1 MMIMP
6 KWTSEQQDAIY
17 KKGTN
22 IIVSAGA
29 GSGKTAVLSERV
41 LEHVKS
47 GISIDDLLVLTFTN
61 AAAAEMKDRIRSK
74 IRKVPKLKEELDKVD
89 LAYITT
95 FDSFALSLVKKYSY
109 LMNIS
114 KNINII
120 DASIMTLKK
129 EEELNNIF
137 EELYQERNP
146 LFLKLISDFTVK
158 DDKEIFNAVLSLYAK
173 LDNRFDKDTILNSY
187 LDDYYSEDNI
197 SKLVNDYVALIK
209 MRLEVLNNTV
219 DNLYHYTDDTF
230 QGKMEEVIR
239 PLISAVDYL
248 DIKRLCVI
256 KLPVLRGADE
266 VTKKIKDEV
275 KAIVDEIGDLTK
287 YNSLDEIKESL
298 YLTKDYV
305 EIIIAIIKK
314 LGERLDKFKRD
325 NNAYDFIDIAKMAIN
340 ILKDNETVR
349 EEMKYKYKEILID
362 EYQDTNDIQDIFIS
376 LIENNNVYMV
386 GDIKQSIYRFR
397 NANPMLF
404 KSKYEAYQNN
414 NGGLKIDLNKN
425 FRSRSEVLNNINMMF
440 NLFMDNFIGGAD
452 YIQSHQMVFGLTP
465 YNDVN
470 KENYNMDVLNYVYDK
485 DSKFTKEEIEIFTV
499 ARDIKEKVNNG
510 YEMMDKETMQRR
522 PVNYGD
528 FVILM
533 DRSSGFNLYKKIF
546 EYLNIPITIY
556 RDKTISDS
564 VDISI
569 IKNIYNLLVLIKK
582 RDFGTMFSYSFMAVA
597 RSYLFNMSDK
607 DILKIISNRSYAETE
622 IYAILYE
629 LAKELDN
636 LPNNEV
642 FRLIIERFKFQEAF
656 ITTGDVKE
664 HLVTID
670 SISKIADNATNFG
683 YSPYEFLDY
692 LNMVYEEGLDIKLSL
707 NKEAS
712 NSVKIMTIHA
722 SKGLEYPV
730 CYFTGLS
737 KKFNIDDLKNKFYY
751 DNTLGFITPY
761 VKNGIHSTVVKLMLK
776 NKYILEEISERLRL
790 FYVALTRAREKMII
804 VGEFDKNELAY
815 KVEGVVDRETRSS
828 YRKFTDMLNSIYDY
842 LKPYMHDIDI
852 DSLGLTKDY
861 NLSVKKDLAILK
873 QEQGEIITVDEYIP
887 DSKKIENSHFSK
899 VTNTLR
905 SKEEQKN
912 IDFGLRMH
920 YLFEITDFSNPDYKD
935 FNAFEV
941 NCIDKFINTGILSD
955 SKEIYKEYE
964 FMYNNGDSETHGI
977 IDLLIIK
984 RDKAIIVDYKLKH
997 TTDAAYLEQL
1007 RGYKNYILEMTNL
1020 PVQCYLYSIMDS
1032 NLVDLNI

>member
-1 MMIMP
+1 MP

-74 IRKVPKLKEELDKVD
+74 IRKVPELKEELDKVD

-173 LDNRFDKDTILNSY
+173 LDNRFDKDVILNSY

-239 PLISAVDYL
+239 PLISAADYL

-256 KLPVLRGADE
+256 KLPILRGADE

-275 KAIVDEIGDLTK
+275 KAIVDEIGELTK

-305 EIIIAIIKK
+305 EIIIAIIKN

-470 KENYNMDVLNYVYDK
+470 KENYNMDVLNYTYDK

-499 ARDIKEKVNNG
+499 ARDIKEKIANG
-510 YEMMDKETMQRR
+510 YEMMDKETMQKR

-533 DRSSGFNLYKKIF
+533 DRSSSFNLYKKIF
-546 EYLNIPITIY
+546 EFLNIPITIY

-569 IKNIYNLLVLIKK
+569 IKNIYNLLVLIKR

-607 DILKIISNRSYAETE
+607 DILKVISNRSYAETE

-636 LPNNEV
+636 MPNNEV
-642 FRLIIERFKFQEAF
+642 FRLIIEKFKFQEAF

-730 CYFTGLS
+730 CYFTGLF

-842 LKPYMHDIDI
+842 LKPYTKDIDI

-861 NLSVKKDLAILK
+861 NLSVKKDLETLK
-873 QEQGEIITVDEYIP
+873 SEKGEIIAVDEYIS

-899 VTNTLR
+899 VTSTLR

-941 NCIDKFINTGILSD
+941 NCIEKFINTGILND

-964 FMYNNGDSETHGI
+964 FIYNNGDRENHGI

-997 TTDAAYLEQL
+997 TTDVAYLEQL
-1007 RGYKNYILEMTNL
+1007 KGYKNYILEMTNL
-1020 PVQCYLYSIMDS
+1020 PVFCYLYSIMDS

>member
-1 MMIMP
+1 MP

-41 LEHVKS
+41 LEHVKN

-74 IRKVPKLKEELDKVD
+74 IRKVPELKEELDKVD

-129 EEELNNIF
+129 EEELNSIF
-137 EELYQERNP
+137 EKLYQERNP
-146 LFLKLISDFTVK
+146 LFLKLIRDFTVK
-158 DDKEIFNAVLSLYAK
+158 DDKEIFNAILSLYAK
-173 LDNRFDKDTILNSY
+173 LDNRYDKVEILNNY
-187 LDDYYSEDNI
+187 LTNYYNDTNI
-197 SKLVNDYVALIK
+197 DKLVNDYVNLIK
-209 MRLEVLNNTV
+209 KRLEVLNNTV
-219 DNLYHYTDDTF
+219 DNLYHYTDDTYEN
-230 QGKMEEVIR
+230 KMEEVIR
-239 PLISAVDYL
+239 PLIGAVDYL

-266 VTKKIKDEV
+266 VTKKIKEEV
-275 KAIVDEIGDLTK
+275 KSLVLEIGDLTK
-287 YNSLDEIKESL
+287 YNSLEEIKESL

-305 EIIIAIIKK
+305 AIIIEIIQ
-314 LGERLDKFKRD
+314 RLSKGLDEFKRK

-340 ILKDNETVR
+340 VLKDNETVR
-349 EEMKYKYKEILID
+349 EEMKAKYKEILID

-452 YIQSHQMVFGLTP
+452 YILSHQMVFGLTP

-470 KENYNMDVLNYVYDK
+470 KENYNMDVLNYIYDK

-499 ARDIKEKVNNG
+499 AKDIKAKINSG

-533 DRSSGFNLYKKIF
+533 DRSSSFNLYKKIF

-569 IKNIYNLLVLIKK
+569 IKNIYNLLVLIKNK
-582 RDFGTMFSYSFMAVA
+582 DFGTMFSYSFMAVA
-597 RSYLFNMSDK
+597 RSYLFNMGDR

-642 FRLIIERFKFQEAF
+642 FRLIIEKFKFQEAF

-670 SISKIADNATNFG
+670 SIGKIADNATNFG

-804 VGEFDKNELAY
+804 VGEFEKNELAY

-828 YRKFTDMLNSIYDY
+828 YRKFTDMLDSIYDY
-842 LKPYMHDIDI
+842 LKPYIKDIDI
-852 DSLGLTKDY
+852 TSLGLTKDY
-861 NLSVKKDLAILK
+861 NLSVKKDLETLK
-873 QEQGEIITVDEYIP
+873 TEKGEIIAVDEYIT

-899 VTNTLR
+899 VTSTLR

-920 YLFEITDFSNPDYKD
+920 YLFEITDFNNPDYND

-941 NCIDKFINTGILSD
+941 NCIEKFINTGILND

-964 FMYNNGDSETHGI
+964 FIYNNGDRENHGI

-997 TTDAAYLEQL
+997 TTDVAYLEQL
-1007 RGYKNYILEMTNL
+1007 KGYKNYILEMTNL

>member
-6 KWTSEQQDAIY
+6 KWTSEQSDAIY

-47 GISIDDLLVLTFTN
+47 GISVDDLLVLTFTN

-74 IRKVPKLKEELDKVD
+74 IRKVPELKDELDKVD

-120 DASIMTLKK
+120 DASIIELKK
-129 EEELNNIF
+129 EEVLTNIF
-137 EELYQERNP
+137 EELYQQRNP
-146 LFLKLISDFTVK
+146 LFLKLIKDFTVK
-158 DDKEIFNAVLSLYAK
+158 DDKEIWSSVLSLYEK
-173 LDNRFDKDTILNSY
+173 LDNRYDKDEILNSY
-187 LDDYYSEDNI
+187 VDNYYQEENI
-197 SKLVNDYVALIK
+197 GILVNSYVDLIK
-209 MRLEVLNNTV
+209 NRLEVLNNTI
-219 DNLYHYTDDTF
+219 DNLYHYTDNTF
-230 QGKMEEVIR
+230 QDKMEEVIR
-239 PLISAVDYL
+239 PLINAKDYL
-248 DIKRLCVI
+248 EIKRLSI
-256 KLPVLRGADE
+256 LKLPTLRGADD
-266 VTKKIKDEV
+266 VTKAIKNQV
-275 KAIVDEIGDLTK
+275 KDLVIEIVQLTK

-305 EIIIAIIKK
+305 TIIIKIIQE
-314 LGERLDKFKRD
+314 LSTRIETFKRE

-340 ILKDNETVR
+340 ILKDNPKVAK
-349 EEMKYKYKEILID
+349 EMKNKYKEILID

-397 NANPMLF
+397 NANPNLF
-404 KSKYEAYQNN
+404 KSKYESYQNN
-414 NGGLKIDLNKN
+414 TGGMKIDLNKN

-440 NLFMDNFIGGAD
+440 NLFMDNYIGGAD
-452 YIQSHQMVFGLTP
+452 YISSHQMIFGLTP

-470 KENYNMDVLNYVYDK
+470 QENYNMEVLNYTYDK
-485 DSKFTKEEIEIFTV
+485 DSKYTKEEIEIFTV
-499 ARDIKEKVNNG
+499 ARDIDAKVKSG

-533 DRSSGFNLYKKIF
+533 DRSSNFNLYKKIF

-564 VDISI
+564 IDISI

-582 RDFGTMFSYSFMAVA
+582 KDFGTMFSYSFMAVA

-607 DILKIISNRSYAETE
+607 DILKVISNRTFAETK
-622 IYAILYE
+622 IYQNLYE
-629 LAKELDN
+629 LVKELDT
-636 LPNNEV
+636 LPND
-642 FRLIIERFKFQEAF
+642 RLYQKIIAKFNFEASF
-656 ITTGDVKE
+656 ITTGNISE
-664 HLVTID
+664 HMVTID
-670 SISKIADNATNFG
+670 SIGKIAENAASFG
-683 YSPYEFLDY
+683 YTPYEFSDY
-692 LNMVYEEGLDIKLSL
+692 LNQVYEKGLNIKLSL

-751 DNTLGFITPY
+751 DNNLGFITPY
-761 VKNGIHSTVVKLMLK
+761 VKNGIHSTVIKMMLK
-776 NKYILEEISERLRL
+776 NKYLLEEISERLRL
-790 FYVALTRAREKMII
+790 FYVALTRAREKMIL
-804 VGEFDKNELAY
+804 VGEFSKDELAY
-815 KVEGVVDRETRSS
+815 KVNGVIDNETRNS
-828 YRKFTDMLNSIYDY
+828 YRSFQDMLNSIYDY
-842 LKPYMHDIDI
+842 LKPYLKDINL
-852 DSLGLTKDY
+852 DSLNLTKDY
-861 NLSVKKDLAILK
+861 NLSIKKDLEILK
-873 QEQGEIITVDEYIP
+873 SEPGRLIEIEEYHP
-887 DSKKIENSHFSK
+887 DSKLITSSHFSK
-899 VTNTLR
+899 NTNTLR
-905 SKEEQKN
+905 TKEEEKN
-912 IDFGLRMH
+912 IELGLRMH
-920 YLFEITDFSNPDYKD
+920 YILEITDFNNLDYQD
-935 FNAFEV
+935 FNAFEI
-941 NCIDKFINTGILSD
+941 NCLKNFINTGILKD
-955 SKEIYKEYE
+955 SKEIFKEYE
-964 FMYNNGDSETHGI
+964 FIYEDNFSEKHGI
-977 IDLLIIK
+977 IDLLLIK
-984 RDKAIIVDYKLKH
+984 SNEVVIVDYKLKH
-997 TTDAAYLEQL
+997 TTDEAYLAQL
-1007 RGYKNYILEMTNL
+1007 SGYKKYIEEMTNL
-1020 PVQCYLYSIMDS
+1020 PVHCFLYSIMDS
-1032 NLVDLNI
+1032 QLVSLNI

>member
-1 MMIMP
+1 MP

-41 LEHVKS
+41 LEHVKN

-74 IRKVPKLKEELDKVD
+74 IRKVPELKEELDKVD

-129 EEELNNIF
+129 EEELNSIF
-137 EELYQERNP
+137 EKLYQERNP
-146 LFLKLISDFTVK
+146 LFLKLIRDFTVK
-158 DDKEIFNAVLSLYAK
+158 DDKEIFNAILSLYAK
-173 LDNRFDKDTILNSY
+173 LDNRYDKEEILNNY
-187 LDDYYSEDNI
+187 LTNYYNDTNI
-197 SKLVNDYVALIK
+197 DKLVNDYVNLIK
-209 MRLEVLNNTV
+209 KRLEVLNNTV
-219 DNLYHYTDDTF
+219 DNLYHYTDDTYEN
-230 QGKMEEVIR
+230 KMEEVIR
-239 PLISAVDYL
+239 PLIGAVDYL

-266 VTKKIKDEV
+266 VTKKIKEEV
-275 KAIVDEIGDLTK
+275 KSLVLEIGDLTK
-287 YNSLDEIKESL
+287 YNSLEEIKESL

-305 EIIIAIIKK
+305 AIIIEIIQ
-314 LGERLDKFKRD
+314 RLSKNLDEFKRK

-349 EEMKYKYKEILID
+349 EEMKAKYKEILID

-397 NANPMLF
+397 NANPLLF

-452 YIQSHQMVFGLTP
+452 YILSHQMVFGLTP

-470 KENYNMDVLNYVYDK
+470 KENYNMDVLNYTYDK

-499 ARDIKEKVNNG
+499 AKDIKAKINSG
-510 YEMMDKETMQRR
+510 YEMMDKEAMQRR

-533 DRSSGFNLYKKIF
+533 DRSSSFNLYKKIF

-569 IKNIYNLLVLIKK
+569 IKNIYNLLVLIKNK
-582 RDFGTMFSYSFMAVA
+582 DFGTMFSYSFMAVA
-597 RSYLFNMSDK
+597 RSYLFNMSDR

-642 FRLIIERFKFQEAF
+642 FRLVIEKFKFQEAF

-670 SISKIADNATNFG
+670 SIGKIADNATNFG

-828 YRKFTDMLNSIYDY
+828 YRNFTDMLNSIYDY
-842 LKPYMHDIDI
+842 LKPYIKDIDI
-852 DSLGLTKDY
+852 ASLGLTKDY
-861 NLSVKKDLAILK
+861 NLSVKKDLETLK
-873 QEQGEIITVDEYIP
+873 SENGEIIAVDEYIP

-899 VTNTLR
+899 VTSILR

-941 NCIDKFINTGILSD
+941 NCIEKFINTGILND

-964 FMYNNGDSETHGI
+964 FIYNNGDRENHGI

-997 TTDAAYLEQL
+997 TTDVAYLEQL
-1007 RGYKNYILEMTNL
+1007 KGYKNYILEMTNL

>member
-1 MMIMP
+1 MP

-41 LEHVKS
+41 LEHVKN

-74 IRKVPKLKEELDKVD
+74 IRKVPELKEELDKVD

-137 EELYQERNP
+137 EKLYQERNP
-146 LFLKLISDFTVK
+146 LFLKLIKDFTVK
-158 DDKEIFNAVLSLYAK
+158 DDKEIFNAILSLYAK
-173 LDNRFDKDTILNSY
+173 LDNRYDKEEILNNY
-187 LDDYYSEDNI
+187 LTNYYNDTNI
-197 SKLVNDYVALIK
+197 DKLVNDYVNLIK
-209 MRLEVLNNTV
+209 KRLEVLNNTV
-219 DNLYHYTDDTF
+219 DNLYHYTDDTYEN
-230 QGKMEEVIR
+230 KMEEVIR
-239 PLISAVDYL
+239 PLIGAVDYL

-266 VTKKIKDEV
+266 VTKKIKEEV
-275 KAIVDEIGDLTK
+275 KSLVLEIGDLTK
-287 YNSLDEIKESL
+287 YNSLEEIKESL

-305 EIIIAIIKK
+305 AIIIEIIQRLSKNLDEFKK
-314 LGERLDKFKRD
+314 K

-349 EEMKYKYKEILID
+349 EEMKAKYKEILID

-397 NANPMLF
+397 NANPLLF

-452 YIQSHQMVFGLTP
+452 YILSHQMVFGLTP

-470 KENYNMDVLNYVYDK
+470 KENYNMDVLNYTYDK

-499 ARDIKEKVNNG
+499 AKDIKAKINSG

-533 DRSSGFNLYKKIF
+533 DRSSSFNLYKKIF

-569 IKNIYNLLVLIKK
+569 IKNIYNLLVLIKNK
-582 RDFGTMFSYSFMAVA
+582 DFGTMFSYSFMAVA
-597 RSYLFNMSDK
+597 RSYLFNMSDR
-607 DILKIISNRSYAETE
+607 DILKVISNRSYAETE

-642 FRLIIERFKFQEAF
+642 FRLIIEKFKFQEAF

-828 YRKFTDMLNSIYDY
+828 YRKFTDMLDSIYDY
-842 LKPYMHDIDI
+842 LKPYIKDIDI
-852 DSLGLTKDY
+852 ASLGLTKDY
-861 NLSVKKDLAILK
+861 NLSVKKDLETLK
-873 QEQGEIITVDEYIP
+873 SEKGEIIAVDEYIS

-899 VTNTLR
+899 VTSTLR

-941 NCIDKFINTGILSD
+941 NCIEKFINTGILND
-955 SKEIYKEYE
+955 SKKIYKEYE
-964 FMYNNGDSETHGI
+964 FIYNNGDRENHGI

-997 TTDAAYLEQL
+997 TTDVAYLEQL
-1007 RGYKNYILEMTNL
+1007 KGYKNYILEMTNL

>member
-1 MMIMP
+1 MP

-74 IRKVPKLKEELDKVD
+74 IRKVPELKEELDKVD

-146 LFLKLISDFTVK
+146 SFLKLISDFTVK
-158 DDKEIFNAVLSLYAK
+158 DDKEIFNAVLGLYDK
-173 LDNRFDKDTILNSY
+173 LDNRYDKDTILNSY
-187 LDDYYSEDNI
+187 LDSYYSDDNI
-197 SKLVNDYVALIK
+197 SKLVNDYMALIK

-275 KAIVDEIGDLTK
+275 KSIVDEIGDLTK

-305 EIIIAIIKK
+305 EIIIAIIQK
-314 LGERLDKFKRD
+314 LSKRLDKFKKD

-340 ILKDNETVR
+340 ILKNNDTVR
-349 EEMKYKYKEILID
+349 CEMKYKYKEILID
-362 EYQDTNDIQDIFIS
+362 EYQDTNDIQNIFIS

-470 KENYNMDVLNYVYDK
+470 KENYNMDVLNYTYDK

-499 ARDIKEKVNNG
+499 ARDIKEKIANG

-533 DRSSGFNLYKKIF
+533 DRSSSFNLYKKIF
-546 EYLNIPITIY
+546 EFLNIPITIY

-569 IKNIYNLLVLIKK
+569 IKNIYNLLVLIKR
-582 RDFGTMFSYSFMAVA
+582 RDFGTVFSYSFMAVA

-607 DILKIISNRSYAETE
+607 DILKVISNRSYAETE

-636 LPNNEV
+636 MPNNEV
-642 FRLIIERFKFQEAF
+642 FRLIIEKFKFQEAF

-730 CYFTGLS
+730 CYFTGLF

-761 VKNGIHSTVVKLMLK
+761 VKNGIHSTVVKLMLR

-842 LKPYMHDIDI
+842 LKPYIKDIDI

-861 NLSVKKDLAILK
+861 NLSVKKDLETLK
-873 QEQGEIITVDEYIP
+873 SEKGEIIAVDEYIP

-899 VTNTLR
+899 VTSTLR

-941 NCIDKFINTGILSD
+941 NCIEKFINTGILND

-964 FMYNNGDSETHGI
+964 FIYNNGDRENHGI

-997 TTDAAYLEQL
+997 TTDVAYLEQL
-1007 RGYKNYILEMTNL
+1007 KGYKNYILEMTNL
-1020 PVQCYLYSIMDS
+1020 PVFCYLYSIMDS

>member
-1 MMIMP
+1 MP

-74 IRKVPKLKEELDKVD
+74 IRKVPELKEELDKVD

-137 EELYQERNP
+137 EELYQERN
-146 LFLKLISDFTVK
+146 LSFLKLISDFTVK
-158 DDKEIFNAVLSLYAK
+158 DDKEIFNAVLGLYDK
-173 LDNRFDKDTILNSY
+173 LDNRYDKDTILNSY
-187 LDDYYSEDNI
+187 LDSYYSDDNI
-197 SKLVNDYVALIK
+197 SKLVNDYMALIK

-275 KAIVDEIGDLTK
+275 KSIVDEIGDLTK

-305 EIIIAIIKK
+305 EIIIAIIQK
-314 LGERLDKFKRD
+314 LGKRLDKFKKD

-340 ILKDNETVR
+340 ILKNNDVVR
-349 EEMKYKYKEILID
+349 CEMKYKYKEILID

-397 NANPMLF
+397 NANPLLF

-414 NGGLKIDLNKN
+414 DGGLKIDLNKN

-470 KENYNMDVLNYVYDK
+470 KENYNMDVLNYTYDK

-499 ARDIKEKVNNG
+499 ARDIKEKIANG
-510 YEMMDKETMQRR
+510 YEMMDKETMQKR

-533 DRSSGFNLYKKIF
+533 DRSSSFNLYKKIF

-569 IKNIYNLLVLIKK
+569 IKNIYNLLVLIKR

-607 DILKIISNRSYAETE
+607 DILKVISNRSYAETK

-636 LPNNEV
+636 MPNNEV
-642 FRLIIERFKFQEAF
+642 FRLIIEKFKFQEAF

-712 NSVKIMTIHA
+712 NSVKIMTIHT

-730 CYFTGLS
+730 CYFTGLF

-761 VKNGIHSTVVKLMLK
+761 VRNGIHSTVVKLMLK

-842 LKPYMHDIDI
+842 LKPYIKDIDI

-861 NLSVKKDLAILK
+861 NLSVKKDLETLK
-873 QEQGEIITVDEYIP
+873 SEKGEIIAVDEYIS

-899 VTNTLR
+899 VTSTLR

-941 NCIDKFINTGILSD
+941 NCIEKFINTGILND
-955 SKEIYKEYE
+955 SKKIYKEYE
-964 FMYNNGDSETHGI
+964 FIYNNGDRENHGI

-984 RDKAIIVDYKLKH
+984 RDKAVIVDYKLKH
-997 TTDAAYLEQL
+997 TTDVAYLEQL
-1007 RGYKNYILEMTNL
+1007 KGYKNYILEMTNL
-1020 PVQCYLYSIMDS
+1020 PVFCYLYSIMDS

>member
-1 MMIMP
+1 MP

-74 IRKVPKLKEELDKVD
+74 IRKVPELKEELDKVD

-120 DASIMTLKK
+120 DASIITLKK
-129 EEELNNIF
+129 EEELNKIL
-137 EELYQERNP
+137 EELYQKKEP
-146 LFLKLISDFTVK
+146 LFLKLIRDFTVK
-158 DDKEIFNAVLSLYAK
+158 DDKEIFNAILSLYAK
-173 LDNRFDKDTILNSY
+173 LDNRYDKEDILDNYLTNYYNDT
-187 LDDYYSEDNI
+187 NI
-197 SKLVNDYVALIK
+197 EKLVKAYVDLIK

-230 QGKMEEVIR
+230 QSKMEEVIR
-239 PLISAVDYL
+239 PLLSSKDYL

-266 VTKKIKDEV
+266 VTKKIKEEV
-275 KAIVDEIGDLTK
+275 KSLIDEIGDLTK

-298 YLTKDYV
+298 HLTKDYV
-305 EIIIAIIKK
+305 EIIITIIKE
-314 LGERLDKFKRD
+314 LGKRLDYFKRE

-340 ILKDNETVR
+340 ILKNNDTVR

-414 NGGLKIDLNKN
+414 DGGLKIDLNKN

-452 YIQSHQMVFGLTP
+452 YIESHQMVFGLTP
-465 YNDVN
+465 YNEVN
-470 KENYNMDVLNYVYDK
+470 KENYNMDILNYTYDK

-499 ARDIKEKVNNG
+499 AKDIKEKVASG

-522 PVNYGD
+522 SVNYGD

-533 DRSSGFNLYKKIF
+533 DRSSSFNLYKKVF

-569 IKNIYNLLVLIKK
+569 IKNIYNLLVLIKN

-607 DILKIISNRSYAETE
+607 DILKVISNRAYAETE
-622 IYAILYE
+622 IYSILYE
-629 LAKELDN
+629 LAKDLDN
-636 LPNNEV
+636 LPNDEIY
-642 FRLIIERFKFQEAF
+642 RLIIDKFKFLEAF

-670 SISKIADNATNFG
+670 SIGKIAQNATNFG

-828 YRKFTDMLNSIYDY
+828 YRKFTDMLDSIYDY
-842 LKPYMHDIDI
+842 LKPYMQDIDI

-861 NLSVKKDLAILK
+861 NLSAKKDLVALK
-873 QEQGEIITVDEYIP
+873 NEKGSIISVEDYIP
-887 DSKKIENSHFSK
+887 DMKKIENSHFSK
-899 VTNTLR
+899 ITTALR
-905 SKEEQKN
+905 TKEEQKN

-920 YLFEITDFSNPDYKD
+920 YLFEITDFNNPDYKD

-941 NCIDKFINTGILSD
+941 NCIQKFINTGILND

-964 FMYNNGDSETHGI
+964 FIYENADLESHGI

-984 RDKAIIVDYKLKH
+984 KDKAVIVDYKLKH
-997 TTDAAYLEQL
+997 ITDTAYLKQL
-1007 RGYKNYILEMTNL
+1007 AGYKNYILEMTNL
-1020 PVQCYLYSIMDS
+1020 PVDVFLYSIMDS
-1032 NLVDLNI
+1032 NLVNLNI

>member
-1 MMIMP
+1 MP
-6 KWTSEQQDAIY
+6 KWTSEQQDAILL
-17 KKGTN
+17 KGTN

-74 IRKVPKLKEELDKVD
+74 IRKVPELKEELDKVD

-146 LFLKLISDFTVK
+146 FFLKLINDFTVK

-173 LDNRFDKDTILNSY
+173 LDNRFDKDAILNSY

-197 SKLVNDYVALIK
+197 NKLVNDYVALIK

-256 KLPVLRGADE
+256 KLPILRGTDE

-275 KAIVDEIGDLTK
+275 KVIVDEIGELTK

-325 NNAYDFIDIAKMAIN
+325 NNAYEFIDIAKMAIN

-349 EEMKYKYKEILID
+349 CEMKYKYKEILID

-440 NLFMDNFIGGAD
+440 NLFMDNYIGGAD

-470 KENYNMDVLNYVYDK
+470 KENYNMDVLNYTYDK
-485 DSKFTKEEIEIFTV
+485 ESKFTKEEIEIFTV
-499 ARDIKEKVNNG
+499 ARDIQEKIASG
-510 YEMMDKETMQRR
+510 YEMMDKETMRRR

-533 DRSSGFNLYKKIF
+533 DRSSSFNLYKKIF

-569 IKNIYNLLVLIKK
+569 IKNIYKLLVLIKK

-642 FRLIIERFKFQEAF
+642 FRLIIEKFKFQEAF

-670 SISKIADNATNFG
+670 SISKIALNATNFG

-815 KVEGVVDRETRSS
+815 KVEGIVDRETRGS
-828 YRKFTDMLNSIYDY
+828 YRRFSDMLNSIYDY
-842 LKPYMHDIDI
+842 LKPYMRDIDI

-861 NLSVKKDLAILK
+861 NLSVKKDLATLK
-873 QEQGEIITVDEYIP
+873 QEQGKIITVDEYIP
-887 DSKKIENSHFSK
+887 GSKKIENSHFSK
-899 VTNTLR
+899 ITNTLR
-905 SKEEQKN
+905 SREEQKN

-920 YLFEITDFSNPDYKD
+920 YLFEITDFSNPDYRD

-941 NCIDKFINTGILSD
+941 NCINKFISTGILNE

-964 FMYNNGDSETHGI
+964 FMYDNGDRENHGI

-984 RDKAIIVDYKLKH
+984 RNKAIIVDYKLKNI
-997 TTDAAYLEQL
+997 TDAAYLEQL
-1007 RGYKNYILEMTNL
+1007 KGYKNYILEMTNL
-1020 PVQCYLYSIMDS
+1020 PVECYLYSIMDS
-1032 NLVDLNI
+1032 NLINLNI

>member
-1 MMIMP
+1 MP

-74 IRKVPKLKEELDKVD
+74 IRKVPELKEELDKVD

-137 EELYQERNP
+137 EELYQERN
-146 LFLKLISDFTVK
+146 LSFLKLISDFTVK
-158 DDKEIFNAVLSLYAK
+158 DDKEIFNAVLGLYAK
-173 LDNRFDKDTILNSY
+173 LDNRYDKDTILNSY
-187 LDDYYSEDNI
+187 LDSYYSDDNI
-197 SKLVNDYVALIK
+197 SKLVNDYMALIK

-275 KAIVDEIGDLTK
+275 KSIVDEIGDLTK

-305 EIIIAIIKK
+305 EIIIAIIQK
-314 LGERLDKFKRD
+314 LGKRLDKFKKD

-340 ILKDNETVR
+340 ILKNNDAVR
-349 EEMKYKYKEILID
+349 CEMKYKYKEILID

-397 NANPMLF
+397 NANPLLF

-414 NGGLKIDLNKN
+414 DGGLKIDLNKN

-470 KENYNMDVLNYVYDK
+470 KENYNMDVLNYTYDK

-499 ARDIKEKVNNG
+499 ARDIKEKIANG

-533 DRSSGFNLYKKIF
+533 DRSSSFNLYKKIF

-569 IKNIYNLLVLIKK
+569 IKNIYNLLVLIKR

-607 DILKIISNRSYAETE
+607 DILKVISNRSYAETE

-636 LPNNEV
+636 MPNNEV

-730 CYFTGLS
+730 CYFTGLF

-842 LKPYMHDIDI
+842 LKPYIKDIDI

-861 NLSVKKDLAILK
+861 NLSVKKDLETLK
-873 QEQGEIITVDEYIP
+873 SEKGGIIAVDEYIH

-899 VTNTLR
+899 VTSTLR

-941 NCIDKFINTGILSD
+941 NCIEKFINTGILND

-964 FMYNNGDSETHGI
+964 FIYNNCDRENHGI

-997 TTDAAYLEQL
+997 TTDVAYLEQL
-1007 RGYKNYILEMTNL
+1007 KGYKNYILEMTNL
-1020 PVQCYLYSIMDS
+1020 PVFCYLYSIMDS

>member
-1 MMIMP
+1 MP

-74 IRKVPKLKEELDKVD
+74 IRKVPELKEELDKVD

-146 LFLKLISDFTVK
+146 SFLKLISDFTVK
-158 DDKEIFNAVLSLYAK
+158 DDKEIFNAVLGLYDK
-173 LDNRFDKDTILNSY
+173 LDNRYDKDTILNSY
-187 LDDYYSEDNI
+187 LDSYYSDDNI
-197 SKLVNDYVALIK
+197 SKLVNDYMALIK

-275 KAIVDEIGDLTK
+275 KSIVDEIGDLTK

-305 EIIIAIIKK
+305 EIIIAIIQK
-314 LGERLDKFKRD
+314 LSKRLDKFKKD

-340 ILKDNETVR
+340 ILKNNDAVR
-349 EEMKYKYKEILID
+349 CEMKYKYKEILID

-397 NANPMLF
+397 NANPLLF

-414 NGGLKIDLNKN
+414 DGGLKIDLNKN

-470 KENYNMDVLNYVYDK
+470 KENYNMDVLNYTYDK

-499 ARDIKEKVNNG
+499 ARDIKEKIANG

-533 DRSSGFNLYKKIF
+533 DRSSSFNLYKKIF

-569 IKNIYNLLVLIKK
+569 IKNIYNLLVLIKR

-607 DILKIISNRSYAETE
+607 DILKVISNRSYAETE

-636 LPNNEV
+636 MPNNEV
-642 FRLIIERFKFQEAF
+642 FRLIIEKFKFQEAF

-730 CYFTGLS
+730 CYFTGLF

-842 LKPYMHDIDI
+842 LKPYINDIDI

-861 NLSVKKDLAILK
+861 NLSVKKDLETLK
-873 QEQGEIITVDEYIP
+873 SEKGEIIAVDEYIP

-899 VTNTLR
+899 VTSTLR

-941 NCIDKFINTGILSD
+941 NCIEKFINTGILND

-964 FMYNNGDSETHGI
+964 FIYNNSDRENHGI

-997 TTDAAYLEQL
+997 TTDVAYLEQL
-1007 RGYKNYILEMTNL
+1007 KGYKNYILEMTNL
-1020 PVQCYLYSIMDS
+1020 PVFCYLYSIMDS

>member
-1 MMIMP
+1 MP

-74 IRKVPKLKEELDKVD
+74 IRKVPELKEELDKVD

-120 DASIMTLKK
+120 DASIITLKK
-129 EEELNNIF
+129 EEELNKIF
-137 EELYQERNP
+137 EELYQKKEP

-158 DDKEIFNAVLSLYAK
+158 DDKEIFNAILSLYAK
-173 LDNRFDKDTILNSY
+173 LDNRYDKDDILDNY
-187 LDDYYSEDNI
+187 LTNYYNDINI
-197 SKLVNDYVALIK
+197 ENLVKAYVDLIK

-219 DNLYHYTDDTF
+219 DNLYHYTDDAF
-230 QGKMEEVIR
+230 QSKMEEVIR
-239 PLISAVDYL
+239 PLLNSKDYL

-266 VTKKIKDEV
+266 VTKKIKEEV
-275 KAIVDEIGDLTK
+275 KSLIDEIGDLTK

-298 YLTKDYV
+298 HLTKDYV
-305 EIIIAIIKK
+305 AIIITIIKE
-314 LGERLDKFKRD
+314 LGKRLDYFKRE

-340 ILKDNETVR
+340 ILKNNDTVR

-414 NGGLKIDLNKN
+414 DGGLKIDLNKN

-452 YIQSHQMVFGLTP
+452 YIESHQMVFGLTP
-465 YNDVN
+465 YDEVN
-470 KENYNMDVLNYVYDK
+470 KENYNMDILNYTYDK

-499 ARDIKEKVNNG
+499 AKDIKEKVAIG
-510 YEMMDKETMQRR
+510 YEMMDKETMQKRS
-522 PVNYGD
+522 VNYGD

-533 DRSSGFNLYKKIF
+533 DRSSSFNLYKKIF

-569 IKNIYNLLVLIKK
+569 IKNIYNLLVLIKN

-622 IYAILYE
+622 IYSILYE
-629 LAKELDN
+629 LAKDLDN
-636 LPNNEV
+636 LPNDEIY
-642 FRLIIERFKFQEAF
+642 RLIIDKFKFLEAF

-670 SISKIADNATNFG
+670 SIGKIAQNATNFG

-751 DNTLGFITPY
+751 DNILGFITPY

-815 KVEGVVDRETRSS
+815 KVEGVVDGETRSS
-828 YRKFTDMLNSIYDY
+828 YRKFTDMLDSIYDY
-842 LKPYMHDIDI
+842 LKPYMQDIDI

-861 NLSVKKDLAILK
+861 NLSAKKDLVALK
-873 QEQGEIITVDEYIP
+873 NEKGSIISVEDYIP
-887 DSKKIENSHFSK
+887 DMKKIENSHFSK
-899 VTNTLR
+899 ITTTLR
-905 SKEEQKN
+905 TKEEQKN

-920 YLFEITDFSNPDYKD
+920 YLFEITDFNNPDYKD

-941 NCIDKFINTGILSD
+941 NCIQKFINTGILKD

-964 FMYNNGDSETHGI
+964 FIYENADLESHGI

-984 RDKAIIVDYKLKH
+984 KDKAVIVDYKLKH
-997 TTDAAYLEQL
+997 ITDTAYLKQL
-1007 RGYKNYILEMTNL
+1007 AGYKNYILEMTNL
-1020 PVQCYLYSIMDS
+1020 PVDVFLYSIMDS
-1032 NLVDLNI
+1032 NLVNLNI

>member
-1 MMIMP
+1 MP

-41 LEHVKS
+41 LEHVKN

-74 IRKVPKLKEELDKVD
+74 IRKVPELKEELDKVD

-129 EEELNNIF
+129 EEELNNIL
-137 EELYQERNP
+137 EKLYQERNP
-146 LFLKLISDFTVK
+146 LFLKLIRDFTVK
-158 DDKEIFNAVLSLYAK
+158 DDKEIFNAILSLYAK
-173 LDNRFDKDTILNSY
+173 LDNRYDKEEILNNY
-187 LDDYYSEDNI
+187 LTNYYNDTNI
-197 SKLVNDYVALIK
+197 DKLVNDYVNLIK
-209 MRLEVLNNTV
+209 KRLEVLNNTV
-219 DNLYHYTDDTF
+219 DNLYHYTDDTYKN
-230 QGKMEEVIR
+230 KMEEVIR
-239 PLISAVDYL
+239 PLIEADNYL

-266 VTKKIKDEV
+266 VTKKIKEEV
-275 KAIVDEIGDLTK
+275 KSLVSEIGDLTK
-287 YNSLDEIKESL
+287 YNSLEEIKESL

-305 EIIIAIIKK
+305 AIIIEIIQK
-314 LGERLDKFKRD
+314 LSKNLDEFKRK

-349 EEMKYKYKEILID
+349 EEMKTKYKEILID

-397 NANPMLF
+397 NANPLLF

-414 NGGLKIDLNKN
+414 NGGIKIDLNKN

-452 YIQSHQMVFGLTP
+452 YILSHQMVFGLTP

-470 KENYNMDVLNYVYDK
+470 KENYNMDVLNYTYDK

-499 ARDIKEKVNNG
+499 AKDIKAKINSG

-533 DRSSGFNLYKKIF
+533 DRSSSFNLYKKIF

-569 IKNIYNLLVLIKK
+569 IKNIYNLLVLIKNK
-582 RDFGTMFSYSFMAVA
+582 DFGTMFSYSFMAVA
-597 RSYLFNMSDK
+597 RSYLFNMSDR

-642 FRLIIERFKFQEAF
+642 FRLIIEKFKFQEAF

-670 SISKIADNATNFG
+670 SIGKIADNATNFG

-761 VKNGIHSTVVKLMLK
+761 VKEGIHSTVVKLMLK

-804 VGEFDKNELAY
+804 VGEFDKNELSY
-815 KVEGVVDRETRSS
+815 KVSGVVDRETRSS
-828 YRKFTDMLNSIYDY
+828 YRKFTDMLDSIYDY
-842 LKPYMHDIDI
+842 LKPYIKDIDI
-852 DSLGLTKDY
+852 ASLGLTKDY
-861 NLSVKKDLAILK
+861 NLSVKKDLVALK
-873 QEQGEIITVDEYIP
+873 QEPGRVIVVDDYVS
-887 DSKKIENSHFSK
+887 DSKRIESKHYSK
-899 VTNTLR
+899 VTSAIR

-920 YLFEITDFSNPDYKD
+920 YLLEITDFNNPDYKD
-935 FNAFEV
+935 FTAFEI
-941 NCIDKFINTGILSD
+941 NCIDKFIKTGILNE

-964 FMYNNGDSETHGI
+964 FMDVSGNTENHGI

-984 RDKAIIVDYKLKH
+984 KDKAVIVDYKLKH
-997 TTDAAYLEQL
+997 TTDEAYLEQL
-1007 RGYKNYILEMTNL
+1007 KGYKNYILEMTGL
-1020 PVQCYLYSIMDS
+1020 PVDCYLYSIMDS
-1032 NLVDLNI
+1032 NLVNLNI

>member
-1 MMIMP
+1 MP

-74 IRKVPKLKEELDKVD
+74 IRKVPELKEELDKVD

-173 LDNRFDKDTILNSY
+173 LDNRFDKDVILNSY

-239 PLISAVDYL
+239 PLISAADYL

-256 KLPVLRGADE
+256 KLPILRGADK

-275 KAIVDEIGDLTK
+275 KAIVDEIGELTK

-414 NGGLKIDLNKN
+414 NGGLNIDL
-425 FRSRSEVLNNINMMF
+425 
-440 NLFMDNFIGGAD
+440 
-452 YIQSHQMVFGLTP
+452 H
-465 YNDVN
+465 
-470 KENYNMDVLNYVYDK
+470 
-485 DSKFTKEEIEIFTV
+485 
-499 ARDIKEKVNNG
+499 
-510 YEMMDKETMQRR
+510 
-522 PVNYGD
+522 
-528 FVILM
+528 
-533 DRSSGFNLYKKIF
+533 
-546 EYLNIPITIY
+546 
-556 RDKTISDS
+556 
-564 VDISI
+564 
-569 IKNIYNLLVLIKK
+569 
-582 RDFGTMFSYSFMAVA
+582 
-597 RSYLFNMSDK
+597 
-607 DILKIISNRSYAETE
+607 
-622 IYAILYE
+622 
-629 LAKELDN
+629 
-636 LPNNEV
+636 
-642 FRLIIERFKFQEAF
+642 
-656 ITTGDVKE
+656 
-664 HLVTID
+664 
-670 SISKIADNATNFG
+670 
-683 YSPYEFLDY
+683 
-692 LNMVYEEGLDIKLSL
+692 
-707 NKEAS
+707 
-712 NSVKIMTIHA
+712 
-722 SKGLEYPV
+722 
-730 CYFTGLS
+730 
-737 KKFNIDDLKNKFYY
+737 
-751 DNTLGFITPY
+751 
-761 VKNGIHSTVVKLMLK
+761 
-776 NKYILEEISERLRL
+776 
-790 FYVALTRAREKMII
+790 
-804 VGEFDKNELAY
+804 
-815 KVEGVVDRETRSS
+815 
-828 YRKFTDMLNSIYDY
+828 
-842 LKPYMHDIDI
+842 
-852 DSLGLTKDY
+852 
-861 NLSVKKDLAILK
+861 
-873 QEQGEIITVDEYIP
+873 
-887 DSKKIENSHFSK
+887 
-899 VTNTLR
+899 
-905 SKEEQKN
+905 
-912 IDFGLRMH
+912 
-920 YLFEITDFSNPDYKD
+920 
-935 FNAFEV
+935 
-941 NCIDKFINTGILSD
+941 
-955 SKEIYKEYE
+955 
-964 FMYNNGDSETHGI
+964 
-977 IDLLIIK
+977 
-984 RDKAIIVDYKLKH
+984 
-997 TTDAAYLEQL
+997 
-1007 RGYKNYILEMTNL
+1007 
-1020 PVQCYLYSIMDS
+1020 
-1032 NLVDLNI
+1032 

>member
-1 MMIMP
+1 MP

-74 IRKVPKLKEELDKVD
+74 IRKVPELKEELDKVD

-120 DASIMTLKK
+120 DASIITLKK
-129 EEELNNIF
+129 EEELNKIF
-137 EELYQERNP
+137 EELYQKKEP

-158 DDKEIFNAVLSLYAK
+158 DDKEIFNAILSLYAK
-173 LDNRFDKDTILNSY
+173 LDNRYDKDDILDNY
-187 LDDYYSEDNI
+187 LTNYYNDINI
-197 SKLVNDYVALIK
+197 ENLVKAYVDLIK

-219 DNLYHYTDDTF
+219 DNLYHYTDDAF
-230 QGKMEEVIR
+230 QSKMEEVIR
-239 PLISAVDYL
+239 PLLNSKDYL

-266 VTKKIKDEV
+266 VTKKIKEEV
-275 KAIVDEIGDLTK
+275 KSLIDEIGDLTK

-298 YLTKDYV
+298 HLTKDYV
-305 EIIIAIIKK
+305 AIIITIIKE
-314 LGERLDKFKRD
+314 LGKRLDYFKRE

-340 ILKDNETVR
+340 ILKNNDTVR

-414 NGGLKIDLNKN
+414 DGGLKIDLNKN

-452 YIQSHQMVFGLTP
+452 YIESHQMVFGLTP
-465 YNDVN
+465 YDEVN
-470 KENYNMDVLNYVYDK
+470 KENYNMDILNYTYDK

-499 ARDIKEKVNNG
+499 AKDIKEKVAIG
-510 YEMMDKETMQRR
+510 YEMMDKETMQKRS
-522 PVNYGD
+522 VNYGD

-533 DRSSGFNLYKKIF
+533 DRSSSFNLYKKIF

-569 IKNIYNLLVLIKK
+569 IKNIYNLLVLIKN

-622 IYAILYE
+622 IYSILYE
-629 LAKELDN
+629 LAKDLDN
-636 LPNNEV
+636 LPNDEIY
-642 FRLIIERFKFQEAF
+642 RLIIDKFKFLEAF

-670 SISKIADNATNFG
+670 SIGKIAQNATNFG

-815 KVEGVVDRETRSS
+815 KVEGVVDGETRSS
-828 YRKFTDMLNSIYDY
+828 YRKFTDMLDSIYDY
-842 LKPYMHDIDI
+842 LKPYMQDIDI

-861 NLSVKKDLAILK
+861 NLSAKKDLVALK
-873 QEQGEIITVDEYIP
+873 NEKGSIISVEDYIP
-887 DSKKIENSHFSK
+887 DMKKIENSHFSK
-899 VTNTLR
+899 ITTTLR
-905 SKEEQKN
+905 TKEEQKN

-920 YLFEITDFSNPDYKD
+920 YLFEITDFNNPDYKD

-941 NCIDKFINTGILSD
+941 NCIQKFINTGILKD

-964 FMYNNGDSETHGI
+964 FIYENADLESHGI

-984 RDKAIIVDYKLKH
+984 KDKAVIVDYKLKH
-997 TTDAAYLEQL
+997 ITDTAYLKQL
-1007 RGYKNYILEMTNL
+1007 AGYKNYILEMTNL
-1020 PVQCYLYSIMDS
+1020 PVDVFLYSIMDS
-1032 NLVDLNI
+1032 NLVNLNI

>member
-1 MMIMP
+1 MP
-6 KWTSEQQDAIY
+6 KWTNEQQDAIY

-74 IRKVPKLKEELDKVD
+74 IRKVPELKEELDKVD

-129 EEELNNIF
+129 EEVLNNIF
-137 EELYQERNP
+137 EELYQERDP
-146 LFLKLISDFTVK
+146 LFLKLIRDFTVK
-158 DDKEIFNAVLSLYAK
+158 DDKEIFNAILSLYAK
-173 LDNRFDKDTILNSY
+173 LDNRYDKDTILDSY
-187 LDDYYSEDNI
+187 LTNYYNDTNI
-197 SKLVNDYVALIK
+197 DKLVNEYVSLIK
-209 MRLEVLNNTV
+209 LRLEVLNNTV
-219 DNLYHYTDDTF
+219 DNLYHYTDDSF
-230 QGKMEEVIR
+230 QNKMEEVIR
-239 PLISAVDYL
+239 PLISATDYL

-275 KAIVDEIGDLTK
+275 KNLLDEIGKLTK

-305 EIIIAIIKK
+305 EIIITIIKK
-314 LGERLDKFKRD
+314 LSNRLDKFKKE

-340 ILKDNETVR
+340 ILKDNKTVR

-414 NGGLKIDLNKN
+414 DGGLKIDLNKN

-465 YNDVN
+465 YNEVN
-470 KENYNMDVLNYVYDK
+470 KENYNMDILNYTYDK
-485 DSKFTKEEIEIFTV
+485 DAKFTKEEIEIFTV
-499 ARDIKEKVNNG
+499 AKDIQEKVASG

-533 DRSSGFNLYKKIF
+533 DRSSSFNLYKKVF

-569 IKNIYNLLVLIKK
+569 IKNIYNLLVLIKN

-607 DILKIISNRSYAETE
+607 DILRIISNRSYAETE

-642 FRLIIERFKFQEAF
+642 FRLIVEKFKFQEAF
-656 ITTGDVKE
+656 ITTGNVKE

-828 YRKFTDMLNSIYDY
+828 YRKFTDMLDSIYDY
-842 LKPYMHDIDI
+842 LKPYIKDIDI
-852 DSLGLTKDY
+852 ASLGLTKDY
-861 NLSVKKDLAILK
+861 NLSVKKDLEALK
-873 QEQGEIITVDEYIP
+873 QEPGRLIVVNDYIS
-887 DSKKIENSHFSK
+887 DSKKIESKHYSK
-899 VTNTLR
+899 VTSTIR

-920 YLFEITDFSNPDYKD
+920 YLLEITDFNNPDYKD
-935 FNAFEV
+935 FNAFEI
-941 NCIDKFINTGILSD
+941 NCIEKFIKTGILNE

-964 FMYNNGDSETHGI
+964 FMYTNGDTENHGI

-984 RDKAIIVDYKLKH
+984 KDKAVIVDYKLKH
-997 TTDAAYLEQL
+997 ITDEAYLEQL
-1007 RGYKNYILEMTNL
+1007 KGYKNYILEMTNL
-1020 PVQCYLYSIMDS
+1020 PVEVFLYSIMDS
-1032 NLVDLNI
+1032 NLVNLNI

>member
-1 MMIMP
+1 MP

-41 LEHVKS
+41 LEHVKN

-74 IRKVPKLKEELDKVD
+74 IRKVPELKEELDKVD

-129 EEELNNIF
+129 EEELNSIF
-137 EELYQERNP
+137 EKLYQERNP
-146 LFLKLISDFTVK
+146 LFLKLIRDFTVK
-158 DDKEIFNAVLSLYAK
+158 DDKEIFNAILSLYAK
-173 LDNRFDKDTILNSY
+173 LDNRYDKEEILNNY
-187 LDDYYSEDNI
+187 LTNYYNDTNI
-197 SKLVNDYVALIK
+197 DKLVNDYVNLIK
-209 MRLEVLNNTV
+209 KRLEVLNNTV
-219 DNLYHYTDDTF
+219 DNLYHYTDDTYKN
-230 QGKMEEVIR
+230 KMEEVIR
-239 PLISAVDYL
+239 PLIGAVDYL

-266 VTKKIKDEV
+266 VTKKIKEEV
-275 KAIVDEIGDLTK
+275 KSLVLEIGDLTK
-287 YNSLDEIKESL
+287 YNSLEEIKESL

-305 EIIIAIIKK
+305 AIIIEIIQ
-314 LGERLDKFKRD
+314 RLSKNLDEFKRK

-349 EEMKYKYKEILID
+349 EEMKAKYKEILID

-397 NANPMLF
+397 NANPLLF

-414 NGGLKIDLNKN
+414 DGGLKIDLNKN

-470 KENYNMDVLNYVYDK
+470 KENYNMDVLNYTYDK

-499 ARDIKEKVNNG
+499 ARDIKEKIANG
-510 YEMMDKETMQRR
+510 YEMMDKETMQKR

-533 DRSSGFNLYKKIF
+533 DRSSSFNLYKKIF
-546 EYLNIPITIY
+546 EFLNIPITIY

-569 IKNIYNLLVLIKK
+569 IKNIYNLLVLIKR

-607 DILKIISNRSYAETE
+607 DILKVISNRSYAETE

-636 LPNNEV
+636 MPNNEV
-642 FRLIIERFKFQEAF
+642 FRLIIEKFKFQEAF

-730 CYFTGLS
+730 CYFTGLF

-842 LKPYMHDIDI
+842 LKPYTKDIDI

-861 NLSVKKDLAILK
+861 NLSVKKDLETLK
-873 QEQGEIITVDEYIP
+873 SEKGEIIAVDEYIS

-899 VTNTLR
+899 VTSTLR

-941 NCIDKFINTGILSD
+941 NCIEKFINTGILND

-964 FMYNNGDSETHGI
+964 FIYNNGDRENHGI

-997 TTDAAYLEQL
+997 TTDVAYLEQL
-1007 RGYKNYILEMTNL
+1007 KGYKNYILEMTNL
-1020 PVQCYLYSIMDS
+1020 PVFCYLYSIMDS

>member
-1 MMIMP
+1 MP

-17 KKGTN
+17 KKGIN
-22 IIVSAGA
+22 IVVSAGA

-41 LEHVKS
+41 LEHVKN

-74 IRKVPKLKEELDKVD
+74 IRKVPELKEELDKVD

-129 EEELNNIF
+129 EEELNSIF
-137 EELYQERNP
+137 EKLYQERNP
-146 LFLKLISDFTVK
+146 LFLKLIRDFTVK
-158 DDKEIFNAVLSLYAK
+158 DDKEIFNAILSLYAK
-173 LDNRFDKDTILNSY
+173 LDNRYDKEEILNNY
-187 LDDYYSEDNI
+187 LTNYYNDTNI
-197 SKLVNDYVALIK
+197 DKVVNDYVNLIK
-209 MRLEVLNNTV
+209 KRLEVLNNTV
-219 DNLYHYTDDTF
+219 DNLYHYTDDTYEN
-230 QGKMEEVIR
+230 KMEEVIR
-239 PLISAVDYL
+239 PLIGAVDYL

-266 VTKKIKDEV
+266 VTKKIKEEV
-275 KAIVDEIGDLTK
+275 KSLVLEIGDLTK
-287 YNSLDEIKESL
+287 YNSLEEIKESL

-305 EIIIAIIKK
+305 AIIIEIIQ
-314 LGERLDKFKRD
+314 RLSKGLDEFKRK

-340 ILKDNETVR
+340 VLKDNETVR
-349 EEMKYKYKEILID
+349 EEMKAKYKEILID

-397 NANPMLF
+397 NANPLLF

-452 YIQSHQMVFGLTP
+452 YILSHQMVFGLTP

-470 KENYNMDVLNYVYDK
+470 KENYNMDVLNYTYDK

-499 ARDIKEKVNNG
+499 AKDIKSKINSG

-533 DRSSGFNLYKKIF
+533 DRSSSFNLYKKIF

-569 IKNIYNLLVLIKK
+569 IKNIYNLLVLIKNK
-582 RDFGTMFSYSFMAVA
+582 DFGTMFSYSFMAVA
-597 RSYLFNMSDK
+597 RSYLFNMSDR

-642 FRLIIERFKFQEAF
+642 FRLIIEKFKFQEAF

-670 SISKIADNATNFG
+670 SIGKIADNATNFG

-804 VGEFDKNELAY
+804 VGEFEKNELAY

-828 YRKFTDMLNSIYDY
+828 YRKFTDMLDSIYDY
-842 LKPYMHDIDI
+842 LKPYIKDIDI
-852 DSLGLTKDY
+852 TSLGLTKDY
-861 NLSVKKDLAILK
+861 NLSVKKDLETLK
-873 QEQGEIITVDEYIP
+873 TEKGEIIAVDEYIT

-899 VTNTLR
+899 VTSTLR

-920 YLFEITDFSNPDYKD
+920 YLFEITDFNNPDYND

-941 NCIDKFINTGILSD
+941 NCIEKFINTGILND

-964 FMYNNGDSETHGI
+964 FIYNNGDRENHGI

-997 TTDAAYLEQL
+997 TTDVAYLEQL
-1007 RGYKNYILEMTNL
+1007 KGYKNYILEMTNL

>member
-1 MMIMP
+1 MP

-41 LEHVKS
+41 LEHVKN

-74 IRKVPKLKEELDKVD
+74 IRKVPELKEELDKVD

-129 EEELNNIF
+129 EEELNSIF
-137 EELYQERNP
+137 EKLYQERNP
-146 LFLKLISDFTVK
+146 LFLKLIRDFTVK
-158 DDKEIFNAVLSLYAK
+158 DDKEIFNAILSLYAK
-173 LDNRFDKDTILNSY
+173 LDNRYDKEEILNNY
-187 LDDYYSEDNI
+187 LTNYYNDTNI
-197 SKLVNDYVALIK
+197 DKLVNDYVNLIK
-209 MRLEVLNNTV
+209 KRLEVLNNTV
-219 DNLYHYTDDTF
+219 DNLYHYTDDTYEN
-230 QGKMEEVIR
+230 KMEEVIR
-239 PLISAVDYL
+239 PLIGAVDYL

-266 VTKKIKDEV
+266 VTKKIKEEV
-275 KAIVDEIGDLTK
+275 KSLVLEIGDLTK
-287 YNSLDEIKESL
+287 YNSLEEIKESL

-305 EIIIAIIKK
+305 AIIIEIIQRLSKGLDEFKK
-314 LGERLDKFKRD
+314 K

-340 ILKDNETVR
+340 ILKDNKTVR
-349 EEMKYKYKEILID
+349 EEMKAKYKEILID

-452 YIQSHQMVFGLTP
+452 YILSHQMVFGLTP

-470 KENYNMDVLNYVYDK
+470 KENYNMDVLNYTYDK

-499 ARDIKEKVNNG
+499 AKDIKVKINSG

-533 DRSSGFNLYKKIF
+533 DRSSSFNLYKKIF

-569 IKNIYNLLVLIKK
+569 IKNIYNLLVLIKNK
-582 RDFGTMFSYSFMAVA
+582 DFGTMFSYSFMAVA
-597 RSYLFNMSDK
+597 RSYLFNMSDR
-607 DILKIISNRSYAETE
+607 DILKVISNRSYAETE

-670 SISKIADNATNFG
+670 SIGKIADNATNFG

-828 YRKFTDMLNSIYDY
+828 YRKFTDMLDSIYDY
-842 LKPYMHDIDI
+842 LKPYMKDIDI

-861 NLSVKKDLAILK
+861 NLSVKKDLETLK
-873 QEQGEIITVDEYIP
+873 SEKGEIIAVDEYIP

-899 VTNTLR
+899 VTSTLR

-941 NCIDKFINTGILSD
+941 NCIEKFINTGILND

-964 FMYNNGDSETHGI
+964 FIYNNGDRENHGI

-997 TTDAAYLEQL
+997 TTDVAYLEQL
-1007 RGYKNYILEMTNL
+1007 KGYKNYILEMTNL
-1020 PVQCYLYSIMDS
+1020 PVFCYLYSIMDS

>member
-1 MMIMP
+1 MP

-74 IRKVPKLKEELDKVD
+74 IRKVPELKEELDKVD

-120 DASIMTLKK
+120 DASIITLKK
-129 EEELNNIF
+129 EEELNKIF
-137 EELYQERNP
+137 EELYQKKEP

-158 DDKEIFNAVLSLYAK
+158 DDKEIFNAILSLYAK
-173 LDNRFDKDTILNSY
+173 LDNRYDKEDILDNYLTSYYNDT
-187 LDDYYSEDNI
+187 NI
-197 SKLVNDYVALIK
+197 EKLVKNYVDLIK

-219 DNLYHYTDDTF
+219 GNLYHYTDDTF
-230 QGKMEEVIR
+230 QSKMEEVIR
-239 PLISAVDYL
+239 PLLSSKDYL
-248 DIKRLCVI
+248 DIERLCVI

-266 VTKKIKDEV
+266 VTKKIKEEV
-275 KAIVDEIGDLTK
+275 KSLIDEIGDLTK

-298 YLTKDYV
+298 HLTKDYV
-305 EIIIAIIKK
+305 AIIITIIKE
-314 LGERLDKFKRD
+314 LGKRLDYFKRE

-340 ILKDNETVR
+340 ILKNNDTVR

-414 NGGLKIDLNKN
+414 DGGLKIDLNKN

-452 YIQSHQMVFGLTP
+452 YIESHQMVFGLTP
-465 YNDVN
+465 YNEVN
-470 KENYNMDVLNYVYDK
+470 KENYNMDILNYTYDK

-499 ARDIKEKVNNG
+499 AKDIKEKVASG
-510 YEMMDKETMQRR
+510 YEMMDKETMQKRS
-522 PVNYGD
+522 VNYGD

-533 DRSSGFNLYKKIF
+533 DRSSSFNLYKKVF

-569 IKNIYNLLVLIKK
+569 IKNIYNLLVLIKN

-622 IYAILYE
+622 IYSILYE
-629 LAKELDN
+629 LAKDLDN
-636 LPNNEV
+636 LPNDEIY
-642 FRLIIERFKFQEAF
+642 RLIIDKFKFLEAF

-670 SISKIADNATNFG
+670 SIGKIAQNATNFG

-828 YRKFTDMLNSIYDY
+828 YRKFTDMLDSIYNY
-842 LKPYMHDIDI
+842 LKPYMQDIDI

-861 NLSVKKDLAILK
+861 NLSAKKDLVALK
-873 QEQGEIITVDEYIP
+873 NEKGSIISVEDYIP
-887 DSKKIENSHFSK
+887 DMKKIENSHFSK
-899 VTNTLR
+899 ITTALR
-905 SKEEQKN
+905 TKEEQKN

-920 YLFEITDFSNPDYKD
+920 YLFEITDFNNPDYKD

-941 NCIDKFINTGILSD
+941 NCIQKFINTGILND

-964 FMYNNGDSETHGI
+964 FIYENADLESHGI

-984 RDKAIIVDYKLKH
+984 KDKAVIVDYKLKH
-997 TTDAAYLEQL
+997 ITDTAYLKQL
-1007 RGYKNYILEMTNL
+1007 AGYKNYILEMTNL
-1020 PVQCYLYSIMDS
+1020 PVDVFLYSIMDS
-1032 NLVDLNI
+1032 NLVNLNI

>member
-1 MMIMP
+1 MP
-6 KWTSEQQDAIY
+6 KWTNEQQDAIY

-74 IRKVPKLKEELDKVD
+74 IRKVPELKEELDKVD

-129 EEELNNIF
+129 EEVLNNIF

-158 DDKEIFNAVLSLYAK
+158 DDKEIFNAILSLYAK
-173 LDNRFDKDTILNSY
+173 LDNRYDKDTILDSY
-187 LDDYYSEDNI
+187 LTNYYNDTNI
-197 SKLVNDYVALIK
+197 DKLVNEYVSLIK
-209 MRLEVLNNTV
+209 LRLEVLNNTV
-219 DNLYHYTDDTF
+219 DNLYHYTDDSF
-230 QGKMEEVIR
+230 QNKMEEVIR
-239 PLISAVDYL
+239 PLISATDYL
-248 DIKRLCVI
+248 DIKRLCVF
-256 KLPVLRGADE
+256 KLPVLRGTDE

-275 KAIVDEIGDLTK
+275 KNLLDEIGELTK

-314 LGERLDKFKRD
+314 LSNRLDKFKRD

-340 ILKDNETVR
+340 ILKDNKTVR

-414 NGGLKIDLNKN
+414 NGGIKIDLNKN

-465 YNDVN
+465 YNEVN
-470 KENYNMDVLNYVYDK
+470 KENYNMDILNYTYDK
-485 DSKFTKEEIEIFTV
+485 DAKFTKEEIEIFTV
-499 ARDIKEKVNNG
+499 AKDIQEKVASG

-533 DRSSGFNLYKKIF
+533 DRSSSFNLYKKVF

-569 IKNIYNLLVLIKK
+569 IKNIYNLLVLIKN

-642 FRLIIERFKFQEAF
+642 FRLIIEKFKFPEAF
-656 ITTGDVKE
+656 ITTGNVKE

-828 YRKFTDMLNSIYDY
+828 YRKFTDMLDSIYDY
-842 LKPYMHDIDI
+842 LKPYIKDIDI
-852 DSLGLTKDY
+852 DALGLTKDY
-861 NLSVKKDLAILK
+861 NLSVKKDLEALK
-873 QEQGEIITVDEYIP
+873 QEPGRLIVVDDYIS
-887 DSKKIENSHFSK
+887 DSKIIESKHYSK
-899 VTNTLR
+899 VTSTIR

-912 IDFGLRMH
+912 IDLGLRMH
-920 YLFEITDFSNPDYKD
+920 YLLEITDFNNHDYKD
-935 FNAFEV
+935 FNAFEI
-941 NCIDKFINTGILSD
+941 NCIEKFINTGILNE

-964 FMYNNGDSETHGI
+964 FMYTNGDTENHGI

-984 RDKAIIVDYKLKH
+984 KDKAVIVDYKLKH
-997 TTDAAYLEQL
+997 ITDEAYLEQL
-1007 RGYKNYILEMTNL
+1007 KGYKNYILEMTNL
-1020 PVQCYLYSIMDS
+1020 PVEVFLYSIMDS
-1032 NLVDLNI
+1032 NLVNLNI

>member
-1 MMIMP
+1 MP

-74 IRKVPKLKEELDKVD
+74 IRKVPELKEELDKVD

-120 DASIMTLKK
+120 DASIITLKK
-129 EEELNNIF
+129 EEELNKIF
-137 EELYQERNP
+137 EELYQKKEP

-158 DDKEIFNAVLSLYAK
+158 DDKEIFNAILSLYAK
-173 LDNRFDKDTILNSY
+173 LDNRYDKDDILDNYLTSY
-187 LDDYYSEDNI
+187 YNDTNI
-197 SKLVNDYVALIK
+197 EKLVKAYVDLIK

-219 DNLYHYTDDTF
+219 DNLYHYTDDAF
-230 QGKMEEVIR
+230 QGRMEEVIR
-239 PLISAVDYL
+239 PLLSSKDYL

-266 VTKKIKDEV
+266 VTKKIKEEV
-275 KAIVDEIGDLTK
+275 KSLIDEIGDLTK
-287 YNSLDEIKESL
+287 YNSLDEIRESL
-298 YLTKDYV
+298 HLTKDYV
-305 EIIIAIIKK
+305 AIIITIIKE
-314 LGERLDKFKRD
+314 LGKRLDYFKRE

-340 ILKDNETVR
+340 ILKNNDTVR

-414 NGGLKIDLNKN
+414 DGGLKIDLNKN

-452 YIQSHQMVFGLTP
+452 YIESHQMVFGLTP
-465 YNDVN
+465 YNEVN
-470 KENYNMDVLNYVYDK
+470 KENYNMDILNYTYDK

-499 ARDIKEKVNNG
+499 AKDIKEKVASG
-510 YEMMDKETMQRR
+510 YEMMDKETMQKRS
-522 PVNYGD
+522 VNYGD

-533 DRSSGFNLYKKIF
+533 DRSSSFNLYKKVF

-569 IKNIYNLLVLIKK
+569 IKNIYNLLVLIKN

-622 IYAILYE
+622 IYSILYE
-629 LAKELDN
+629 LAKDLDN
-636 LPNNEV
+636 LPNDEIY
-642 FRLIIERFKFQEAF
+642 RLIIDKFKFLEAF

-670 SISKIADNATNFG
+670 SIGKIAQNATNFG

-828 YRKFTDMLNSIYDY
+828 YRKFTDMLDSIYDY
-842 LKPYMHDIDI
+842 LKPYMQDIDI

-861 NLSVKKDLAILK
+861 NLSAKKDLVALK
-873 QEQGEIITVDEYIP
+873 NEKGSIISVEDYIP
-887 DSKKIENSHFSK
+887 DMKKIENSHFSK
-899 VTNTLR
+899 ITTALR
-905 SKEEQKN
+905 TKEEQKN

-920 YLFEITDFSNPDYKD
+920 YLFEITDFNNPDYKD

-941 NCIDKFINTGILSD
+941 NCIQKFINTGILND

-964 FMYNNGDSETHGI
+964 FIYENADLESHGI

-984 RDKAIIVDYKLKH
+984 KDKAVIVDYKLKH
-997 TTDAAYLEQL
+997 ITDTAYLKQL
-1007 RGYKNYILEMTNL
+1007 AGYKNYILEMTNL
-1020 PVQCYLYSIMDS
+1020 PVDVFLYSIMDS
-1032 NLVDLNI
+1032 NLVNLNI

>member
-1 MMIMP
+1 MP

-41 LEHVKS
+41 LEHVKN

-74 IRKVPKLKEELDKVD
+74 IRKVPELKEELDKVD

-129 EEELNNIF
+129 EEELNSIF
-137 EELYQERNP
+137 EKLYQERNP
-146 LFLKLISDFTVK
+146 LFLKLIRDFTVK
-158 DDKEIFNAVLSLYAK
+158 DDKEIFNAILSLYAK
-173 LDNRFDKDTILNSY
+173 LDNRYDKEEILNNY
-187 LDDYYSEDNI
+187 LTNYYNDTNI
-197 SKLVNDYVALIK
+197 DKLVNDYVNLIK
-209 MRLEVLNNTV
+209 KRLEVLNNTV
-219 DNLYHYTDDTF
+219 DNLYHYTDDTYKN
-230 QGKMEEVIR
+230 KMEEVIR
-239 PLISAVDYL
+239 PLIGAVDYL

-266 VTKKIKDEV
+266 VTKKIKEEV
-275 KAIVDEIGDLTK
+275 KSLVLEIGDLTK
-287 YNSLDEIKESL
+287 YNSLEEIKESL

-305 EIIIAIIKK
+305 AIIIEIIQRLSKDLDEFKK
-314 LGERLDKFKRD
+314 K

-349 EEMKYKYKEILID
+349 EEMKAKYKEILID

-397 NANPMLF
+397 NANPLLF

-452 YIQSHQMVFGLTP
+452 YILSHQMVFGLTP

-470 KENYNMDVLNYVYDK
+470 KENYNMDVLNYTYDK

-499 ARDIKEKVNNG
+499 AKDIKAKINSG

-533 DRSSGFNLYKKIF
+533 DRSSSFNLYKKIF

-569 IKNIYNLLVLIKK
+569 IKNIYNLLVLIKNK
-582 RDFGTMFSYSFMAVA
+582 DFGTMFSYSFMAVA
-597 RSYLFNMSDK
+597 RSYLFNMSDR

-670 SISKIADNATNFG
+670 SIGKIADNATNFG

-790 FYVALTRAREKMII
+790 FYVALTRTREKMII
-804 VGEFDKNELAY
+804 VGEFEKNELAY

-828 YRKFTDMLNSIYDY
+828 YRKFTDMLDSIYDY
-842 LKPYMHDIDI
+842 LKPYIKDIDI

-861 NLSVKKDLAILK
+861 NLSVKKDLETLK
-873 QEQGEIITVDEYIP
+873 SENGEIITVDEYIP

-899 VTNTLR
+899 VTSTLR

-941 NCIDKFINTGILSD
+941 NCIEKFINTGILND

-964 FMYNNGDSETHGI
+964 FIYNNGDRENHGI

-1007 RGYKNYILEMTNL
+1007 KGYKNYILEMTNL

>member
-1 MMIMP
+1 MP

-74 IRKVPKLKEELDKVD
+74 IRKVPELKEELDKVD

-120 DASIMTLKK
+120 DASIITLKK
-129 EEELNNIF
+129 EEELNKIF
-137 EELYQERNP
+137 EELYQKKEP
-146 LFLKLISDFTVK
+146 LFLKLIRDFTVK
-158 DDKEIFNAVLSLYAK
+158 DDKEIFNAILSLYAK
-173 LDNRFDKDTILNSY
+173 LDNRYDKEDILDNYLTNYYNDT
-187 LDDYYSEDNI
+187 NI
-197 SKLVNDYVALIK
+197 EKLVKAYVDLIK

-219 DNLYHYTDDTF
+219 DNLYHYTDDVF

-239 PLISAVDYL
+239 PLLSSKDYL

-266 VTKKIKDEV
+266 VTKKIKEEV
-275 KAIVDEIGDLTK
+275 KSLIDEIGDLTK

-298 YLTKDYV
+298 HLTKDYV
-305 EIIIAIIKK
+305 EIIITIIKE
-314 LGERLDKFKRD
+314 LGKRLDYFKRE

-340 ILKDNETVR
+340 ILKNNDTVR

-414 NGGLKIDLNKN
+414 DGGLKIDLNKN

-452 YIQSHQMVFGLTP
+452 YIESHQMVFGLTP
-465 YNDVN
+465 YNEVN
-470 KENYNMDVLNYVYDK
+470 KENYNMDILNYTYDK

-499 ARDIKEKVNNG
+499 AKDIKEKVASG
-510 YEMMDKETMQRR
+510 YEMMDKETMQKRS
-522 PVNYGD
+522 VNYGD

-533 DRSSGFNLYKKIF
+533 DRSSSFNLYKKIF

-569 IKNIYNLLVLIKK
+569 IKNIYNLLVLIKN

-607 DILKIISNRSYAETE
+607 DILKIISNRAYAETE
-622 IYAILYE
+622 IYSILYE
-629 LAKELDN
+629 LAKDLDN
-636 LPNNEV
+636 LPNDEIY
-642 FRLIIERFKFQEAF
+642 RLIIDKFKFLEAF

-670 SISKIADNATNFG
+670 SIGKIAQNATNFG

-707 NKEAS
+707 NKEVS

-776 NKYILEEISERLRL
+776 NKYILEEINERLRL

-828 YRKFTDMLNSIYDY
+828 YRKFTDMLDSIYDY
-842 LKPYMHDIDI
+842 LKPYMQDIDI

-861 NLSVKKDLAILK
+861 NLSAKKDLVALK
-873 QEQGEIITVDEYIP
+873 NEKGSIISVEDYIP
-887 DSKKIENSHFSK
+887 DMKKIENSHFSK
-899 VTNTLR
+899 ITTALR
-905 SKEEQKN
+905 TKEEQKN

-920 YLFEITDFSNPDYKD
+920 YLFEITDFNNPDYKD

-941 NCIDKFINTGILSD
+941 NCIQKFINTGILND

-964 FMYNNGDSETHGI
+964 FIYENADLESHGI

-984 RDKAIIVDYKLKH
+984 KDKAVIVDYKLKH
-997 TTDAAYLEQL
+997 ITDTAYLKQL
-1007 RGYKNYILEMTNL
+1007 AGYKNYILEMTNL
-1020 PVQCYLYSIMDS
+1020 PVDVFLYSIMDS
-1032 NLVDLNI
+1032 NLVNLNI

>member
-1 MMIMP
+1 MP
-6 KWTSEQQDAIY
+6 KWTNEQQDAIY

-74 IRKVPKLKEELDKVD
+74 IRKVPELKEELDKVD

-129 EEELNNIF
+129 EEVLNNIF

-158 DDKEIFNAVLSLYAK
+158 DDKEIFNAILSLYAK
-173 LDNRFDKDTILNSY
+173 LDNRYDKDTILDSY
-187 LDDYYSEDNI
+187 LTNYYNDTNI
-197 SKLVNDYVALIK
+197 DKLVNEYVSLIK
-209 MRLEVLNNTV
+209 LRLEVLNNTV
-219 DNLYHYTDDTF
+219 DNLYHYTDDSF
-230 QGKMEEVIR
+230 QNKMEEVIR
-239 PLISAVDYL
+239 PLIRAVDYL

-275 KAIVDEIGDLTK
+275 KNLLDEVGELTK
-287 YNSLDEIKESL
+287 YNSLDEIKKSL

-314 LGERLDKFKRD
+314 LSNRLDKFKRD

-340 ILKDNETVR
+340 ILKDNKIVR

-465 YNDVN
+465 YNEVN
-470 KENYNMDVLNYVYDK
+470 KENYNMDILNYTYDK
-485 DSKFTKEEIEIFTV
+485 DAKFTKEEIEIFTV
-499 ARDIKEKVNNG
+499 AKDIQEKLANG

-533 DRSSGFNLYKKIF
+533 DRSSSFNLYKKVF

-569 IKNIYNLLVLIKK
+569 IKNIYNLLVLIKN

-642 FRLIIERFKFQEAF
+642 FRLIVEKFKFQEAF
-656 ITTGDVKE
+656 ITTGNVKE

-828 YRKFTDMLNSIYDY
+828 YRKFTDMLDSIYDY
-842 LKPYMHDIDI
+842 LKPYIKDIDI
-852 DSLGLTKDY
+852 DALGLTKDY
-861 NLSVKKDLAILK
+861 NLSVKKDLEALK
-873 QEQGEIITVDEYIP
+873 QEPGRLIVVDDYIS
-887 DSKKIENSHFSK
+887 DSKIIESKHYSK
-899 VTNTLR
+899 VTSTIR

-912 IDFGLRMH
+912 IDLGLRMH
-920 YLFEITDFSNPDYKD
+920 YLLEITDFNNPDYKD
-935 FNAFEV
+935 FNAFEI
-941 NCIDKFINTGILSD
+941 NCIEKFINTGILNE

-964 FMYNNGDSETHGI
+964 FMYTNGDTENHGI

-984 RDKAIIVDYKLKH
+984 KDKAVIVDYKLKH
-997 TTDAAYLEQL
+997 ITDEAYLEQL
-1007 RGYKNYILEMTNL
+1007 KGYKNYILEMTNL
-1020 PVQCYLYSIMDS
+1020 PVEVFLYSIMDS
-1032 NLVDLNI
+1032 NLVNLNI

>member
-1 MMIMP
+1 MP

-41 LEHVKS
+41 LEHVKN

-74 IRKVPKLKEELDKVD
+74 IRKVPELKEELDKVD

-129 EEELNNIF
+129 EEELNSIF
-137 EELYQERNP
+137 EKLYQERNP
-146 LFLKLISDFTVK
+146 LFLKLIRDFTVK
-158 DDKEIFNAVLSLYAK
+158 DDKEIFNAILSLYAK
-173 LDNRFDKDTILNSY
+173 LDNRYDKEEILNNY
-187 LDDYYSEDNI
+187 LTNYYNDTNI
-197 SKLVNDYVALIK
+197 DKLVNDYVNLIK
-209 MRLEVLNNTV
+209 KRLEVLNNTV
-219 DNLYHYTDDTF
+219 DNLYHYTDDTYKN
-230 QGKMEEVIR
+230 KMEEVIR
-239 PLISAVDYL
+239 PLIGAVDYL

-266 VTKKIKDEV
+266 VTKKIKEEV
-275 KAIVDEIGDLTK
+275 KSLVLEIGDLTK
-287 YNSLDEIKESL
+287 YNSLEEIKESL

-305 EIIIAIIKK
+305 AIIIEIIQRLSKDLDEFKK
-314 LGERLDKFKRD
+314 K

-349 EEMKYKYKEILID
+349 EEMKAKYKEILID

-397 NANPMLF
+397 NANPLLF

-414 NGGLKIDLNKN
+414 NGGIKIDLNKN

-470 KENYNMDVLNYVYDK
+470 KENYNMDVLNYTYDK

-499 ARDIKEKVNNG
+499 AKDIKAKINAG

-533 DRSSGFNLYKKIF
+533 DRSSSFNLYKKIF

-569 IKNIYNLLVLIKK
+569 IKNIYNLLVLIKNK
-582 RDFGTMFSYSFMAVA
+582 DFGTMFSYSFMAVA
-597 RSYLFNMSDK
+597 RSYLFNMSDR

-670 SISKIADNATNFG
+670 SIGKIADNATNFG

-804 VGEFDKNELAY
+804 VGEFEKNELSY

-828 YRKFTDMLNSIYDY
+828 YRKFTDMLDSIYDY
-842 LKPYMHDIDI
+842 LKPYIKDIDI
-852 DSLGLTKDY
+852 ASLGLTKDY
-861 NLSVKKDLAILK
+861 NLSVKKDLETLK
-873 QEQGEIITVDEYIP
+873 SEKGEIIAVDEYIP

-899 VTNTLR
+899 VTSTLR

-912 IDFGLRMH
+912 IDFGLHMH

-941 NCIDKFINTGILSD
+941 NCIEKFINTSILND

-964 FMYNNGDSETHGI
+964 FIYNNGDRENHGI

-997 TTDAAYLEQL
+997 TTDVAYLEQL
-1007 RGYKNYILEMTNL
+1007 KGYKNYILEMTNL